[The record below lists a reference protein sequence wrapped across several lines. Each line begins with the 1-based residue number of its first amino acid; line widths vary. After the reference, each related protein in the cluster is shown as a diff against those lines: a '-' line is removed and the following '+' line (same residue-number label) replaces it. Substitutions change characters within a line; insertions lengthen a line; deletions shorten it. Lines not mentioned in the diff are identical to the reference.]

1 MWEFSSFRLTAT
13 EMEVGHLPW
22 SIVNVFLDLELAL
35 EEKVIDFKGCQ
46 IFPNTFHTY
55 QELVYNVLIYFYIN
69 ESMLNN

>member
-13 EMEVGHLPW
+13 EMEVGYLPW
-22 SIVNVFLDLELAL
+22 SIINVFLDLELAF

-46 IFPNTFHTY
+46 IFRNTFHTY